1 MFPCE
6 ICEIF
11 KNTYFYRTPPETAS
25 EILHVER
32 FEYFHVDK
40 GLILN
45 VNKTFNV
52 LCTFNVCPVSTGLQ
66 EAKKTNLIN
75 MNMVQRKS

>member
-1 MFPCE
+1 M
-6 ICEIF
+6 
-11 KNTYFYRTPPETAS
+11 NTYFYRTPPETAS
-25 EILHVER
+25 EISHVER

-52 LCTFNVCPVSTGLQ
+52 LCTFNVCPVSTRL
-66 EAKKTNLIN
+66 
-75 MNMVQRKS
+75 